1 MKTTTPKTRL
11 GALKV
16 PMHLVPPSAKIE
28 LAKALE
34 DGGKKYGPYNWR
46 DEPISMSV
54 YYAAIQ
60 RHIDAWWDGEEL
72 AKDSGVHHL
81 AHAMACCALLID
93 SSCQGKLIDDRPP
106 IGAAA
111 SLLSIY
117 NAQAGGKRDDT

>member
-1 MKTTTPKTRL
+1 MHEDNNPKTRL

-93 SSCQGKLIDDRPP
+93 SSCPRQADRRPSPDRRGCLLIVYLQRT
-106 IGAAA
+106 
-111 SLLSIY
+111 SRR
-117 NAQAGGKRDDT
+117 KTR